1 MDLTSLNL
9 TEEQMTE
16 LEGHIEGEVS
26 KAKENFK
33 DFVSKEDLTKMTKK
47 ETDKVHTEY
56 GKKLKALED
65 ELVKYKPKNKSEAE
79 IELEKRLKIL
89 EDKEKEIT
97 KKEKVMNIVN
107 QLREQGLPKEF
118 AKYLSDIEDEKL
130 GDEIGNLQKILTDSR
145 IAGSFKPDGHKAKVD
160 SITKEQ
166 FNNMGYMER
175 LNLFNSNKDL
185 YEKLSQ

>member
-9 TEEQMTE
+9 TTEQMTE
-16 LEGHIEGEVS
+16 LEGHITEEVNKGKEG
-26 KAKENFK
+26 FK
-33 DFVSKEDLTKMTKK
+33 DYISKEDLAKITKT
-47 ETDKVHTEY
+47 ETDKIHTEY

-89 EDKEKEIT
+89 ENKEKEIS
-97 KKEKVMNIVN
+97 KKEKVINIVN
-107 QLREQGLPKEF
+107 QLKEQGLPKEF
-118 AKYLSDIEDEKL
+118 AKYLSDVEDEKL
-130 GDEIGNLQKILTDSR
+130 GDEIGNLQKILTENK
-145 IAGSFKPDGHKAKVD
+145 IAGSFKPDGHKSTD
-160 SITKEQ
+160 ISITKEQ

-175 LNLFNSNKDL
+175 LNLFNNNKDL